1 VLRAGTSAPSTAPRA
16 GPPAPRRASF
26 LEYLRPQRRSQH
38 ALDRLD
44 VFDLQLADRLAGV
57 EIARQAVESAEEEY
71 PPARRLFQ
79 DALLGLYKGAPRLK
93 PVEEVTTSFRL
104 NHAVLGKAM
113 EERAFEELRLRTRL
127 DSTMAL
133 LGAANLWEQLMG
145 LLTEE
150 QQEAVRQAAEQEA
163 QATRQ
168 EARAETL
175 LALAATAD
183 EADGGTGDKGQSRQ
197 YRQQAAAL
205 QAQAQ
210 AVRQEAE
217 AQIAQALDAG
227 PSDQAIHRAVK
238 QAAQNTTR
246 QAESLDGWGL
256 APGTLQRVS
265 PEERLALAQRVM
277 QSHKL
282 QRLAELVGRFRNLAI
297 AAQAEKTG
305 RVPGQIEGVE
315 LGGDLG
321 RMLAQEL
328 ALLHHP
334 TLRRDLY
341 RRLAERQVMQCRMT
355 GRRKQAL
362 GPLVVCYDESGS
374 MAGEKEIWAKAVVLA
389 LLFIA
394 RRQTQP
400 YAAIAFGSAKEI
412 RVKMIQRPEM
422 ATMAD
427 VLEVAEPFFNGGTDF
442 RRPLME
448 AQQIIEGG
456 GRSER
461 ADVVFVTDGLCRVTP
476 EFLAEFEAFKKRT
489 GTRVFAV
496 LVDVG
501 SSAEVSVRQWADQ
514 VHRVVD
520 LARDAQ
526 AAQDAAVAVFGAV

>member
-1 VLRAGTSAPSTAPRA
+1 MADPSTALRT
-16 GPPAPRRASF
+16 GPSAPLRVNF
-26 LEYLRPQRRSQH
+26 LEYLRPQRRAQH
-38 ALDRLD
+38 TLDRLD

-57 EIARQAVESAEEEY
+57 EIARQAVEPAEEEY
-71 PPARRLFQ
+71 PPACRLFQ
-79 DALLGLYKGAPRLK
+79 DALLGLYKGSPRLK
-93 PVEEVTTSFRL
+93 AVEEVTPSFRL

-113 EERAFEELRLRTRL
+113 EERAFEELRLHTRL
-127 DSTMAL
+127 DSTMAM

-150 QQEAVRQAAEQEA
+150 QQEAARQAAEQET
-163 QATRQ
+163 QAARQ

-175 LALAATAD
+175 LALAAAGD
-183 EADGGTGDKGQSRQ
+183 EAGNEKQSAC
-197 YRQQAAAL
+197 YRQEAAAL

-210 AVRQEAE
+210 AARQEAE

-238 QAAQNTTR
+238 QAAQNTAE
-246 QAESLDGWGL
+246 QAGSLDGWGL
-256 APGTLQRVS
+256 APGAIQRVS
-265 PEERLALAQRVM
+265 SEERLALAQRVM

-282 QRLAELVGRFRNLAI
+282 RRLAQLVGRFRNLAI
-297 AAQAEKTG
+297 AAQAEKTE
-305 RVPGQIEGVE
+305 RVPGQIEGIE

-334 TLRRDLY
+334 ILRRDLY
-341 RRLAERQVMQCRMT
+341 RRLAERQVMQYRMT

-394 RRQTQP
+394 RRQKRP

-412 RVKMIQRPEM
+412 RVKTIRRPEL

-442 RRPLME
+442 QRPLTE
-448 AQQIIEGG
+448 ARQIIEAG
-456 GRSER
+456 GRPSTGSGHCFER

-476 EFLAEFEAFKKRT
+476 EFLAEFETFKKRT

-501 SSAEVSVRQWADQ
+501 TSAEVSVRQWADQ

>member
-1 VLRAGTSAPSTAPRA
+1 M
-16 GPPAPRRASF
+16 
-26 LEYLRPQRRSQH
+26 
-38 ALDRLD
+38 DRLD
-44 VFDLQLADRLAGV
+44 VFDLQLADRLAAV
-57 EIARQAVESAEEEY
+57 EIARQAVEPAEEAY

-79 DALLGLYKGAPRLK
+79 DALLALYKGSPRLK
-93 PVEEVTTSFRL
+93 AEDEVVPSHRL

-150 QQEAVRQAAEQEA
+150 QQEAARQAAEQEA
-163 QATRQ
+163 QAARQ
-168 EARAETL
+168 EVQAETL
-175 LALAATAD
+175 LALAAAAD
-183 EADGGTGDKGQSRQ
+183 EAGDGAGNGEQSAQHR
-197 YRQQAAAL
+197 RQAAAL
-205 QAQAQ
+205 QAQARAAQ
-210 AVRQEAE
+210 QEAE
-217 AQIAQALDAG
+217 ARMAQALDAG
-227 PSDQAIHRAVK
+227 PSGQAIHRAVK
-238 QAAQNTTR
+238 QAAQNTAR

-277 QSHKL
+277 QSRKL

-297 AAQAEKTG
+297 AAQAEKTE
-305 RVPGQIEGVE
+305 RAPGQIEGVE
-315 LGGDLG
+315 LGGDLA

-334 TLRRDLY
+334 ILRRDLY
-341 RRLAERQVMQCRMT
+341 RRLAERQVMQYRMT

-394 RRQTQP
+394 RRQRRP
-400 YAAIAFGSAKEI
+400 YAAIAFGSATEI

-442 RRPLME
+442 QRPLTE
-448 AQQIIEGG
+448 ARKVIEAG
-456 GRSER
+456 GRFDQ

-476 EFLAEFEAFKKRT
+476 QFLAEFEAFRKRT

-526 AAQDAAVAVFGAV
+526 AAQDAAVAVFGAI